1 MGKKLKSFSKR
12 IKIEAEINEIT
23 GKILIRKSEYIGWN
37 DSWIPFVDI
46 SEGKSIIVVRAEL
59 PGVKEEDI
67 SIVVYSTK
75 VELRGIK
82 REQNFPYKV
91 KYIRLEREMGFF
103 RRIILQESVL
113 KLSLLRVYLSW
124 KICETSYNFIV
135 IKSEQV
141 LFHSL
146 VPFFSFL
153 SYITVFHVR
162 T

>member
-12 IKIEAEINEIT
+12 IKIEAEINETT
-23 GKILIRKSEYIGWN
+23 GKIFIRKSEYIGWN

-46 SEGKSIIVVRAEL
+46 SEGKNIIVVRAEL

-82 REQNFPYKV
+82 REQNFPSKV

-103 RRIILQESVL
+103 RRIIFLPKRVAVQGAEAVLENGILTLVL
-113 KLSLLRVYLSW
+113 KKTVKTKTENIDI
-124 KICETSYNFIV
+124 KIGKPKE
-135 IKSEQV
+135 
-141 LFHSL
+141 
-146 VPFFSFL
+146 
-153 SYITVFHVR
+153 
-162 T
+162 

>member
-12 IKIEAEINEIT
+12 IKIEAEINEIN

-103 RRIILQESVL
+103 RRIIFLPTRVTVQGAEAVLENGILTLVL
-113 KLSLLRVYLSW
+113 K
-124 KICETSYNFIV
+124 KISKTKTENID
-135 IKSEQV
+135 IKIGKPKE
-141 LFHSL
+141 
-146 VPFFSFL
+146 
-153 SYITVFHVR
+153 
-162 T
+162 